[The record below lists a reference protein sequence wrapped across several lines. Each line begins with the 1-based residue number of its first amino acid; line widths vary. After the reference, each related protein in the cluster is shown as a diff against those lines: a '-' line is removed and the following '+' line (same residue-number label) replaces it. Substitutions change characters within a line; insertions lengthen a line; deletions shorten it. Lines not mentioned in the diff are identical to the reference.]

1 MIKWNKD
8 KYIKLKKERRID
20 LYEIE
25 QMILNKKY
33 ITILKNPSRPKQK
46 MFILKYRNYIHCVP
60 FLIDRDKDI
69 ILKTVYAR
77 RKFNRIYGGRKN

>member
-25 QMILNKKY
+25 KTEEFVEIEERKEYEYSTKIYILVL
-33 ITILKNPSRPKQK
+33 LKCPLP
-46 MFILKYRNYIHCVP
+46 
-60 FLIDRDKDI
+60 
-69 ILKTVYAR
+69 
-77 RKFNRIYGGRKN
+77 

>member
-1 MIKWNKD
+1 
-8 KYIKLKKERRID
+8 
-20 LYEIE
+20 
-25 QMILNKKY
+25 MILNKKY